1 MRLGLG
7 NQFFGGDIDAALR
20 YQLAPSGVTLEHL
33 RAKPGRRA
41 DTANDAPP
49 EVRGVGRVP
58 HAHRQDRAVLGDVPV
73 RRPSP
78 LPSFEEPGISPRSRP
93 DLAERFPL
101 VLTCAKSLWF
111 CESQHRNIASVR
123 SKAREP
129 QVEIHP
135 DAARACG
142 ITVGDWVQISTPNGS
157 VRARAKLNPSLH
169 PTVVCG
175 QHGWWQ
181 ACPDLDLSGYP
192 PYGPESANLNLILR
206 QDPSDPISGNSPLR
220 ASMCEIVPL

>member
-1 MRLGLG
+1 VGSARPP
-7 NQFFGGDIDAALR
+7 AR
-20 YQLAPSGVTLEHL
+20 SSCSRRRSCP
-33 RAKPGRRA
+33 PG
-41 DTANDAPP
+41 
-49 EVRGVGRVP
+49 
-58 HAHRQDRAVLGDVPV
+58 H
-73 RRPSP
+73 SP

-135 DAARACG
+135 DAPKARG
-142 ITVGDWVQISTPNGS
+142 ITVGDWVRISTPNGS
-157 VRARAKLNPSLH
+157 VRARAKLNSSLH

-206 QDPSDPISGNSPLR
+206 QDPSDPISGSSPLR
-220 ASMCEIVPL
+220 ASMCDIAPL